1 MNCNQHKNIIILLL
15 MLFTLVSCAQQGKIK
30 KEKKVTDGFSS
41 MKIELLIAS
50 SLYIVKENC
59 ECQTLKGYRYRIVY
73 DSITDHEKT
82 YCDYSYGPV
91 IGAADSLKIPII
103 KALLELS
110 EDSSL
115 CCKAVKRYGSNQNQG
130 KIVPKSA
137 TYNLQIDALYTL
149 NMIAFGSYIR
159 TYCPYP
165 VLYDTTTMEEINND
179 PSKIKEVFEIYRK
192 WFSEAQDLDFK
203 NYEFPLIN
211 TRYRWYGGRTYN
223 LILKSLPNGP
233 NVGRLGQSYLEL

>member
-1 MNCNQHKNIIILLL
+1 MLLA
-15 MLFTLVSCAQQGKIK
+15 LVSCAQQGKIK
-30 KEKKVTDGFSS
+30 KEKKVTDDYSQPF
-41 MKIELLIAS
+41 IAS
-50 SLYIVKENC
+50 YLYIVKENC
-59 ECQTLKGYRYRIVY
+59 ECGTLKGDRYRIVY
-73 DSITDHEKT
+73 DSITEPFGN

-91 IGAADSLKIPII
+91 ILAADSLKIPII

-115 CCKAVKRYGSNQNQG
+115 CCKPVARYGSNQNQR
-130 KIVPKSA
+130 KTVPKSA

-159 TYCPYP
+159 TYSPYP

-192 WFSEAQDLDFK
+192 WFTDAQDLGFR

-211 TRYRWYGGRTYN
+211 TRYKWYGGRTYR
-223 LILKSLPNGP
+223 LVLKSFPKNP
-233 NVGRLGQSYLEL
+233 MMDILGYPYLDL